1 VTATNHSVGTQATRR
16 NWTWL
21 GVVLLVIGLSGHLLA
36 ARAIGGYYIAY
47 RDHIA
52 GFVGLTLITGLIVAV
67 IGKFFWKGRP
77 DISLLIVGVLQTL
90 LGVWVYT
97 MRFHVG

>member
-1 VTATNHSVGTQATRR
+1 VRQAR
-16 NWTWL
+16 L
-21 GVVLLVIGLSGHLLA
+21 VIGVLLLVIGLSGHLLA

-67 IGKFFWKGRP
+67 IGRFFWKGRP